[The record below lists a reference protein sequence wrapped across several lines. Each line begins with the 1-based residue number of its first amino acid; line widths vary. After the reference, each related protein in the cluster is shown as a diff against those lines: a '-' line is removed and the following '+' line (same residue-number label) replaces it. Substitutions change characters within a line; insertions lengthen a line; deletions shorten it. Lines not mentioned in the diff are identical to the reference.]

1 MVAIRLAAGFLTLL
15 LAGPALAQDAPRVAI
30 RGTIETVANDG
41 QSVQVLTREGAHVT
55 MRIKQPAR
63 INTVVAATLADIKP
77 GGYVGAGAMPG
88 ADGVQIAMEIHI
100 FPEAMRGSGEGFRA
114 FDLAPGSTMT
124 NGSIQARVD
133 GVNGPKLTVTYKGGE
148 KTIAIDDKTRIVS
161 FEAGSPADLKPGA
174 AVVARGAKAADG
186 AYDVAFVVV
195 GKNGVKPPM

>member
-1 MVAIRLAAGFLTLL
+1 MVAIRLAAGFLALL

-41 QSVQVLTREGAHVT
+41 QSVQVLTREGEHVT
-55 MRIKQPAR
+55 MRLKQPPR

-77 GGYVGAGAMPG
+77 GLFVGAGAMPG
-88 ADGVQIAMEIHI
+88 AGGVQIAMEVHI

-161 FEAGSPADLKPGA
+161 FEAGSPVDLKPGA
-174 AVVARGAKAADG
+174 AVVARGVKAADG